1 MRESVIEAF
10 ICWMRVGKDLCAAM
24 HALLAFREHCE
35 LIAES
40 CGEAAPA
47 APATIES
54 TVASESVSLPGAL
67 PPPPPDPVEKLYAE
81 LVAKIREYRPKDDL
95 APLEKAFRFA
105 LKYHQGQSRDSGEP
119 YMMHPLMVSHI
130 LADMRMD
137 VVAMETG
144 LLHDVVEDTSVTV
157 DQVRKEF
164 GEDVA
169 RCVDGVTKLSKLD
182 FYSAEDRQ
190 AESFRKMLLAMVED
204 IRVILVK
211 LADRMHNMRT
221 LGYLSPERRERIARE
236 TIEIYAPIAHR
247 LGMGKIRGE
256 LEDLALQHLEPDAYQ
271 EILRSIESRRHSNEE
286 FLAEIQQEVETEL
299 RHEAIPARIDGR
311 LKRPYSVFQKIRR
324 QKITVDQVYDLMA
337 LRIVTDSV
345 KNCYAALGV
354 IHNKWRP
361 IPGRIKDFIAIPR
374 PNLYQSLHTSVV
386 GPHGQTFEVQIR
398 TEEMHRIAEEGIA
411 AHWKY
416 KEGRKGPAADDQR
429 IAWLRHLVE
438 WQRDVQDPGE
448 FMSTLKVDLYPE
460 EVYTFTPRGKVLVL
474 PRDATP
480 IDFAYAIHSDVGHT
494 CIGAKV
500 NGRIVPLRSTLRN
513 GDIVEIMTQAGHE
526 PSKDWLAFVKTS
538 RARNKIKHVINASE
552 RLKAIEIGQKY
563 LEKEA
568 RRLGVQLGKVS
579 RSALESVASE
589 YGYSKMEDLYA
600 ALGYGRFSAR
610 QILSKVAPGEVK
622 EEPEEKP
629 QAELNYAGS
638 PAAPPMPGRP
648 REGDG
653 VVKVRGMDDLLVYRA
668 KCCNPIRGEAIV
680 GYVTRGKGV
689 AVHSRMCPNVQNL
702 MYDVERKIEVEWA
715 RAAED
720 PFPVRIVLHTDDRPG
735 MLMQLTS
742 VLADEN
748 ANIRSLEAKTEIDH
762 DGGIVEMTVD
772 VRDKKQLEKL
782 VAAMRRI
789 SGVRDV
795 ERQFN

>member
-1 MRESVIEAF
+1 V
-10 ICWMRVGKDLCAAM
+10 
-24 HALLAFREHCE
+24 
-35 LIAES
+35 
-40 CGEAAPA
+40 P
-47 APATIES
+47 
-54 TVASESVSLPGAL
+54 SESVSLPDQSV
-67 PPPPPDPVEKLYAE
+67 PPAQAGDPIGLLYRE
-81 LVAKIREYRPKDDL
+81 LEAKVREYRKDDL
-95 APLEKAFRFA
+95 TGLEKAFRFA
-105 LKYHQGQSRDSGEP
+105 RQWHEGQMRDSGEP
-119 YMMHPLMVSHI
+119 YMVHPAKVALV

-137 VVAMETG
+137 IVAIETG

-157 DQVRKEF
+157 EQVRKEF
-164 GEDVA
+164 GEEVA
-169 RCVDGVTKLSKLD
+169 RCVDGVTKLTKLD
-182 FYSAEDRQ
+182 FFSAEERQ

-204 IRVILVK
+204 IRVIIVK
-211 LADRMHNMRT
+211 LADRLHNMRT

-247 LGMGKIRGE
+247 LGMGKVRNE
-256 LEDLALQHLEPDAYQ
+256 LEDYAFQHLEPDAYK
-271 EILRSIESRRHSNEE
+271 EILVAIEAQRHSNEE
-286 FLAEIQQEVETEL
+286 FLGEIRRTVEAEL
-299 RHEAIPARIDGR
+299 RREGIPARVDGR
-311 LKRPYSVFQKIRR
+311 VKRPYSIFQKMRR
-324 QKITVDQVYDLMA
+324 QKIGIDQVYDIMA

-354 IHNKWRP
+354 IHNRWRP

-416 KEGRKGPAADDQR
+416 KEGKKGPAADDQR
-429 IAWLRHLVE
+429 IARLRHLVE

-460 EVYTFTPRGKVLVL
+460 EVYTFTPRGKVIVL

-480 IDFAYAIHSDVGHT
+480 IDFAYAIHSDVGNT
-494 CIGAKV
+494 CVGAKV
-500 NGRIVPLRSTLRN
+500 NGRIVPLRSSLRN
-513 GDIVEIMTQAGHE
+513 GDIVEIMTQPNHV

-552 RLKAIEIGQKY
+552 RVKAIDIGQKY
-563 LEKEA
+563 LDKEA
-568 RRLGVQLGKVS
+568 RRLGVQMARVAKADLEKV
-579 RSALESVASE
+579 AGE

-610 QILSKVAPGEVK
+610 QVLGKIAPGVAGKDELLDG
-622 EEPEEKP
+622 KP
-629 QAELNYAGS
+629 S
-638 PAAPPMPGRP
+638 PPMGVEAGQAAGGAFAQP
-648 REGDG
+648 RRVDG
-653 VVKVRGMDDLLVYRA
+653 ADVIKVRGVDDLLVYRA

-689 AVHSRMCPNVQNL
+689 AVHSRMCPNVQGL

-720 PFPVRIVLHTDDRPG
+720 AFPVRIVVHTDDRPG
-735 MLMQLTS
+735 MLNQLTS
-742 VLADEN
+742 VLSNEN
-748 ANIRSLEAKTEIDH
+748 SNIRSLEAKAETDQ
-762 DGGIVEMTVD
+762 DGGVVEMTVD

-795 ERQFN
+795 ERLYN